1 MKKILLLLL
10 ILLIAQTN
18 FANTKSKDGYQKY
31 LYSLNMM
38 SKLFSKLT
46 ENTDA
51 ILRTPGRSG
60 LAALAVNFNK
70 KVRVLIINQ
79 NSLIGII
86 TNGGFKDH
94 RFTNSVRVLQTNVTD
109 LKKIL
114 TENRQLIGN
123 LRLPDFNSSEI
134 YHNLDM
140 GTYQNDELIK
150 QSQKKGRNKAFKRK
164 VVDNLTQAVVILN
177 ECHYKVA
184 ALYSKI
190 K

>member
-1 MKKILLLLL
+1 MKKTLLLLL
-10 ILLIAQTN
+10 ILLITQTN
-18 FANTKSKDGYQKY
+18 FAKPKPKDEYQKY

-70 KVRVLIINQ
+70 KARVLIVNQ
-79 NSLIGII
+79 NSLISII

-94 RFTNSVRVLQTNVTD
+94 RFNNAVRVLQTNVTG
-109 LKKIL
+109 LNKIL
-114 TENRQLIGN
+114 ADNRTLVDN
-123 LRLPDFNSSEI
+123 LHLPDFNSAEI
-134 YHNLDM
+134 YDNINA
-140 GTYQNDELIK
+140 GTYQNDELIRQAKK
-150 QSQKKGRNKAFKRK
+150 QGRNKAFKRK
-164 VVDNLTQAVVILN
+164 VIDNLTQAVVILN

-184 ALYSKI
+184 ALYGEVK
-190 K
+190 